1 MTIRGRVHPREGLS
15 GGLPI
20 TGEPRI
26 DVTVA
31 NIAEPTRALTISALV
46 DTGATVHLTLPPPI
60 VAELGLPY
68 WGTWDVMLANDA
80 AAQMEVFA
88 ALVSWH
94 GQSRVTP
101 VFAAGDEPLLG
112 MAMLWGSRLT
122 VDAWD
127 GGGVIIEEAAPGPA
141 IRAEYR

>member
-1 MTIRGRVHPREGLS
+1 MTIRGRVHPREGQS

-20 TGEPRI
+20 TGKARI
-26 DVTVA
+26 DITVA
-31 NIAEPTRALTISALV
+31 NIAEPARALTISALV
-46 DTGATVHLTLPPPI
+46 DTGATVHLMLPPPV
-60 VAELGLPY
+60 VADLRLPY

-80 AAQMEVFA
+80 AEQVEVFA

-94 GQSRVTP
+94 GQNRVTP
-101 VFAAGDEPLLG
+101 IFAAGDEPLLG

-122 VDAWD
+122 VEAWD
-127 GGGVIIEEAAPGPA
+127 GGVIIEEPAPGPA